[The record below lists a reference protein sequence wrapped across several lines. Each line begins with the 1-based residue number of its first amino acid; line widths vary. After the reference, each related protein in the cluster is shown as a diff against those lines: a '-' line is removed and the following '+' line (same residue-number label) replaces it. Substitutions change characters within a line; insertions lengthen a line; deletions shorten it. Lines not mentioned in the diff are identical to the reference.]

1 MSYQPDIVE
10 VILDRNG
17 KEETITVK
25 VDQRDLAAWEG
36 CDVNIPDRAQ
46 LYTATRWMAWHAAR
60 RAGQIGRDATWE
72 KFNEDLC
79 LKASVVNAEP
89 AAAEEDDDGPLAV

>member
-10 VILDRNG
+10 VIWDRNG
-17 KEETITVK
+17 SQEVLTVL

-36 CDVNIPDRAQ
+36 CDVNVPDRAQ
-46 LYTATRWMAWHAAR
+46 LYTATRWMAWNAAR
-60 RAGQIGRDATWE
+60 RANQIGRDISWE

-79 LKASVVNAEP
+79 LKASVVSQPSAEVD
-89 AAAEEDDDGPLAV
+89 EEDSDPLAG